1 MPDNKVPNIRQ
12 VWNNALNEIEL
23 NISRANFT
31 TWFKNTSLIK
41 EEEGIVYLGVPS
53 GFVQEWLSNKY
64 HKFILKSLRGIS
76 ENIRGVEY
84 VIIAKN
90 EKKEPSFII
99 EKIPETKELPL
110 QDLYINK
117 EDNLNPKYTFE
128 SLVVGPFNELAYS
141 AAQAVYKTPGIAYNP
156 LFIYG
161 KTGLGK
167 THLLQAIGNNI
178 KKDSS
183 GKKVFYV
190 TSEKFFL
197 DYVTSVQ
204 ANKLYL
210 FKEKYRKYDVFIMD
224 DIQFLSNKKGT
235 QEELF
240 HLFNILSDNNK
251 QIIFS
256 SDKHYNNIPNIE
268 DRLKTRFGA
277 GMIVDISE
285 PDFESKIAIINKKT
299 QSFNFKIPSD
309 VVDFLAGNYSG
320 SIREIEGILNVVLC
334 QSQIKNKELDLADVK
349 KIIKNNEKPKKSV
362 SVDDVVEIVA
372 DFYGIE
378 KEYIHQK
385 TRRKE
390 VVKPRQI
397 VMYILRE
404 DFQLSFPTIGQKL
417 GGRDHTTVIH
427 SCEKIRNCI
436 KNNPSLLQEL
446 DRIRTIF

>member
-1 MPDNKVPNIRQ
+1 MSDNKVPNITQ
-12 VWNNALNEIEL
+12 VWKNALNEIEL
-23 NISRANFT
+23 NVSRANFT

-41 EEEGIVYLGVPS
+41 EENGVVHLAVPS
-53 GFVQEWLSNKY
+53 SFVKEWLSNKY
-64 HKFILKSLRGIS
+64 HKFILKSLRDIS

-84 VIIAKN
+84 IIVAKN
-90 EKKEPSFII
+90 EKKDAPVSNERSFLS
-99 EKIPETKELPL
+99 KELPL

-117 EDNLNPKYTFE
+117 EDNLNPKYTFD

-167 THLLQAIGNNI
+167 THLLQAIGNGI
-178 KKDSS
+178 KKES
-183 GKKVFYV
+183 GDKKVFYV

-197 DYVTSVQ
+197 DYITAVQ
-204 ANKLYL
+204 ANKIYI

-256 SDKHYNNIPNIE
+256 SDKHYNHIPNIE

-285 PDFESKIAIINKKT
+285 PDFESKVAIINKKT
-299 QSFNFKIPSD
+299 QHFPFKISNEI
-309 VVDFLAGNYSG
+309 VDFLAGNFGG
-320 SIREIEGILNVVLC
+320 SIREMEGIVNLVFC
-334 QSQIKNKELDLADVK
+334 QSQIKNKPLDLNDVK
-349 KIIKNNEKPKKSV
+349 KIIKNNEKPKKSA
-362 SVDDVVEIVA
+362 SVDDIVSIVA

-378 KEYIHQK
+378 KESIHQK

-390 VVKPRQI
+390 VVKPRQV

-404 DFQLSFPTIGQKL
+404 DFQMSFPTIGQRL

-427 SCEKIRNCI
+427 SCDKIKNDI
-436 KNNPSLLQEL
+436 KNNPSFSQEI